1 MDENKNALLRAIE
14 ARAVRRLGRL
24 AGELVRARSEDKEL
38 MLAELEFQRFLAES
52 CLDCH
57 HAR

>member
-14 ARAVRRLGRL
+14 GRAVRRLGRL

-38 MLAELEFQRFLAES
+38 ILADLEFQRFLAES
-52 CLDCH
+52 CLDC
-57 HAR
+57 RDVK